1 MPLDAKARDAPLGL
15 SHKKNGKRR
24 IAFSFLVFIYINL
37 IIVLLTIVTPKNPLF
52 KGKTTVS
59 TLSSSKI

>member
-1 MPLDAKARDAPLGL
+1 MRFPFP
-15 SHKKNGKRR
+15 
-24 IAFSFLVFIYINL
+24 FVFIYINL